1 MPSREEWK
9 RVALAVPVV
18 GPTVVRGARA
28 ARRYRL
34 ARSYYSRQLN
44 QARRWSVARTE
55 DSNFYYQLTRGNE
68 MTLVATVAAVTGTE
82 LNMVRQ
88 FVEEVQSDRELHE
101 HIGHLF
107 RSDPMLFD
115 ARPALGR
122 RLGWYAFVRVLKP
135 KLVVETGV
143 AHGVGSC
150 VLASALLRNQAEGF
164 PGRYLGTEID
174 PKAGQLL
181 SGRYAEVGHIVYGDS
196 LETLEDLDEPI
207 DIFINDSDHSA
218 DYEAS
223 EYLAIRQLLSS
234 DSVILGDNSHC
245 TTALLDFAIREGR
258 PYMFFKEEPANHWY
272 PGAGIGIS
280 PSQIPLVG
288 QRPAD

>member
-1 MPSREEWK
+1 MSSRDELK
-9 RVALAVPVV
+9 RAALGVPVV
-18 GPTVVRGARA
+18 GPTIVRGARA

-68 MTLVATVAAVTGTE
+68 MTLIATVAAVTGIQ
-82 LNMVRQ
+82 LNLVEQ
-88 FVEEVQSDRELHE
+88 FVEEAQSDCQLHE
-101 HIGHLF
+101 HIGHFF
-107 RSDPMLFD
+107 RSDPMLAD

-122 RLGWYAFVRVLKP
+122 RLGWYAFVRALKP
-135 KLVVETGV
+135 HLVVETGV

-174 PKAGQLL
+174 PNAGQLL
-181 SGRYAEVGHIVYGDS
+181 SGRYAEVGEIIYGDS
-196 LETLEDLDEPI
+196 IETIERLAEPI

-223 EYLAIRQLLSS
+223 EYVAIRQLLSS
-234 DSVILGDNSHC
+234 NSVILGDNSHC
-245 TTALLDFAIREGR
+245 TTALLDFALETGR
-258 PYMFFKEEPANHWY
+258 PYLFFKEEPADHWY

-280 PSQIPLVG
+280 PSRIPLL
-288 QRPAD
+288 DK